1 MFVFSKTSEKCKSC
15 DYFDDCDNKRMVACA
30 LMEMPQQTAATENA
44 ALPAAQDISIKHDYR
59 DVWIDANTTVTIDL
73 EDVKKQIE
81 SDLYKVLYCPFLNYG
96 A

>member
-15 DYFDDCDNKRMVACA
+15 DYFDDCNNKRMVMCA
-30 LMEMPQQTAATENA
+30 AYPNA
-44 ALPAAQDISIKHDYR
+44 SSKMMHNVAVNHDYR
-59 DVWIDANTTVTIDL
+59 DVKIEANTTVTIDL

-81 SDLYKVLYCPFLNYG
+81 SDLYKALYCPFLSYG